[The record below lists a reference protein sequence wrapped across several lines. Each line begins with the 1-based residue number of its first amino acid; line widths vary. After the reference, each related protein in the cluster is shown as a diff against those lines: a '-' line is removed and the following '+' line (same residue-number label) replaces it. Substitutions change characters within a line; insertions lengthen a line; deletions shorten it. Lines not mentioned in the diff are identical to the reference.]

1 MKTNELKTGQR
12 FPLRTLLWVTLFG
25 IAFANIESAVVIY
38 LRDIFYPEGF
48 SFPLKAI
55 NLNIEAIRNIS
66 IVEVFREVATM
77 LLLVS
82 IAAVASKNFN
92 VGFAWFIYAFAIW
105 DIFYYFFL
113 YVFLGWPENLLTWD
127 VLFLLPFTWVGPVI
141 APIINSV
148 CMILLALVIIR
159 YWQTERLIKKW
170 HWAGL
175 ILGSLIVIISYTEDY
190 VGFMSTDFSLFEL
203 MDVNNTDLIMD
214 KMQNYVPQRFAW
226 WLYFTGVVIHLVII
240 GNIFIT
246 ARKRNLSAMALCK
259 MG

>member
-1 MKTNELKTGQR
+1 MKTNELKTEQR
-12 FPLRTLLWVTLFG
+12 FPVRTLLWVTIFG

-55 NLNIEAIRNIS
+55 SPNIESIRNI
-66 IVEVFREVATM
+66 ITVEVFREVATM

-113 YVFLGWPENLLTWD
+113 FVFLGWPESLLTWD
-127 VLFLLPFTWVGPVI
+127 VLFLLPVTWVGPVI
-141 APIINSV
+141 APIINSIY
-148 CMILLALVIIR
+148 MILLALVIIR
-159 YWQTERLIKKW
+159 YWQTEQLIKKW

-175 ILGSLIVIISYTEDY
+175 ILGALIIFISYTEDY
-190 VGFMSTDFSLFEL
+190 VRFMSTDFSLFEL
-203 MDVNNTDLIMD
+203 MDVNNTGLLMD
-214 KMQNYVPQRFAW
+214 KMQNYVPQRFTW
-226 WLYFTGVVIHLVII
+226 WLYFTGVVIHLIII

-246 ARKRNLSAMALCK
+246 ARYKSRSA
-259 MG
+259 